1 MYFEYS
7 EKEINYLSKKDKKLA
22 YAMKTI
28 GLVQRPID
36 EDIFTAV
43 IRAILGQQVSRKSRE
58 TVFKRMHEG
67 LHAIDAKSI
76 HLATLEEIQ
85 AFGTTF
91 KKAEYIKDFAHKVYS
106 EEINLDI
113 LHTMSDKEVITE
125 LSKLKGI
132 GVWTA
137 EMLLSSALKRMDVFS
152 FGDIAIHRG
161 LRMLYKHKEISKEL
175 FEKYRKR
182 YSPYGTL
189 ASVYLWAIAAGAI
202 PELYDPKDKNK
213 VYKKVEN
220 SVDYF

>member
-7 EKEINYLSKKDKKLA
+7 DKEISYLSKKDKKFA
-22 YAMKTI
+22 YAIETI
-28 GLVQRPID
+28 GFVQRPID
-36 EDIFTAV
+36 NDIFTAV
-43 IRAILGQQVSRKSRE
+43 IRAIIGQQVSRKSRE
-58 TVFKRMHEG
+58 TVFKRIREG
-67 LHAIDAKSI
+67 LNGINAKSI
-76 HLATLEEIQ
+76 HFATVEDIQ

-91 KKAEYIKDFAHKVYS
+91 KKAEYIKDFAQKVYD
-106 EEINLDI
+106 EEIDLDV

-137 EMLLSSALKRMDVFS
+137 EMLLSSALKRMDIFS

-161 LRMLYKHKEISKEL
+161 LRMLYRHKDISKEL

-182 YSPYGTL
+182 YSPYGTV

-202 PELYDPKDKNK
+202 PELYDPKDKKK
-213 VYKKVEN
+213 VYTQVEN